1 MGVSSF
7 LITKCHKLLFALM
20 GTRTHELLTFGF
32 ISFGHTICKSK
43 PILIL
48 KSLSCRFFKSITLTD
63 RLYPCSPRTT
73 WPYVLGWNLG
83 LPWNSSQSWP
93 KSLDPWPRRTPV
105 LNVHTALTVARKTLR
120 SKVIPKSR
128 RKIMFRRFQRT
139 KRSKEKVRVEAGDS
153 YAFYQATKP

>member
-7 LITKCHKLLFALM
+7 LIIKCHKLLFALM
-20 GTRTHELLTFGF
+20 GTRNELLTFSF
-32 ISFGHTICKSK
+32 ISFRYTICKSK

-48 KSLSCRFFKSITLTD
+48 KSLFCRFFKSITLTD

-93 KSLDPWPRRTPV
+93 KSLDPWPRRRPV
-105 LNVHTALTVARKTLR
+105 LNAHTALTVARKTPR

-128 RKIMFRRFQRT
+128 RKIMSRRFQRT
-139 KRSKEKVRVEAGDS
+139 KRSKEKVQVEAGDR
-153 YAFYQATKP
+153 YAFYQSKP